1 MDFDYNKIFA
11 GKTYTKNGIVK
22 PYKSTA
28 SVLKN
33 YKTIVDWVKDVDC
46 SNAGVVLARISQYPT
61 WKSQKTRGD
70 KLVDLGTVIRNLDD
84 TDLQKLGIHPNNRG
98 DVLQAYSSVSWNAV
112 SNAPSTQARLHK
124 KKTPQEAVV
133 WWDADKHTEFVEERV
148 QQARDLVKKGLVN
161 LSDSE
166 KDDLQ
171 QCILVI
177 WYKYMPN
184 IRALQH
190 TLKKREYNDHCNF
203 VIKHGQS
210 NDPQYV
216 ITYNDHKTDDIQGPV
231 GHIVNGETKSIVQE
245 FMEPLFDLYPVSTYL
260 FNNIDKRRPFTDAEF
275 YRYIVKAHGDD
286 LGARILRVM
295 EHSDLWKGIPSLNQV
310 LNDIAERGH
319 LSIGRSMSYARN

>member
-22 PYKSTA
+22 NYKSTKA
-28 SVLKN
+28 ILKN
-33 YKTIVDWVKDVDC
+33 YKTIVDWVKDIDC
-46 SNAGVVLARISQYPT
+46 SDAGVVLARISQYPT
-61 WKSQKTRGD
+61 WLSQKTRGD
-70 KLVDLGTVIRNLDD
+70 KMNELSTVIRNLDE
-84 TDLQKLGIHPNNRG
+84 TDVQKLGINPNNRD
-98 DVLQAYSSVSWNAV
+98 DVLKAYSIASWNEV
-112 SNAPSTQARLHK
+112 SNAPSTKARLHK
-124 KKTPQEAVV
+124 KKTRQEEDV
-133 WWDADKHTEFVEERV
+133 WWDADKHTEFVEDRV
-148 QQARDLVKKGLVN
+148 EQARDLVKKGLNN

-166 KDDLQ
+166 KDELQ

-210 NDPQYV
+210 NDPRYF
-216 ITYNDHKTDDIQGPV
+216 ITYNDHKMCDIQGPV
-231 GHIVNGETKSIVQE
+231 CHIVNGVNKSVVQG
-245 FMEPLFDLYPVSTYL
+245 FMETLFELYPLSSYL
-260 FNNIDKRRPFTDAEF
+260 FNNFDKRRPFTDAEF
-275 YRYIVKAHGDD
+275 YRYIVKAHGDF

-295 EHSDLWKGIPSLNQV
+295 DHSDLWKGVPSLNEV